1 MAEDA
6 CRAEAWQKPG
16 GYSPSQ
22 LKTKTLLLD
31 TNGGHFNSLWF
42 MVTGSLLEPASED
55 SYRYCSFRHHHL
67 NLIFQPLR
75 FDTFTSHWHLASHL
89 GTVELCDAMN
99 FLNFKSVQFN
109 CLGLCQMKDD
119 QLEQIVAIVLAVS
132 PKWWSYFSQ
141 WFKAGCIK
149 IFQSKMDWDIFQE
162 CCLNVY

>member
-6 CRAEAWQKPG
+6 CRAEAWQKPS

-75 FDTFTSHWHLASHL
+75 FHTFTSHWHRIL
-89 GTVELCDAMN
+89 GLLSCAMRWT
-99 FLNFKSVQFN
+99 LLFKLQSVQFN
-109 CLGLCQMKDD
+109 CFGLCQMKDD
-119 QLEQIVAIVLAVS
+119 QLEQIVVIVLAVS